1 MKKRR
6 PKRSSLIKTLD
17 KEFSIY
23 IRRRNAKNNIATC
36 FACGK
41 KDHYKNLQN
50 GHFMSRKHYS
60 TRWDETNCQVQ
71 CVKCNIFRNG
81 EQFKFGV
88 LLDKKY
94 GKKTAEQLLL
104 KSHTIEKISTQDL
117 QDKIKYYRDL
127 NKTF

>member
-1 MKKRR
+1 
-6 PKRSSLIKTLD
+6 
-17 KEFSIY
+17 
-23 IRRRNAKNNIATC
+23 
-36 FACGK
+36 
-41 KDHYKNLQN
+41 
-50 GHFMSRKHYS
+50 MSRKHYS

-104 KSHTIEKISTQDL
+104 KSHTIEKFSLQDL